1 MAEPDA
7 LPPTIPAALTRA
19 ARVHGSTEALVD
31 GDLRLDF
38 VGLAVA
44 VEEAAK
50 GLIAA
55 GIGPGDR
62 VGIWAPN
69 IGEWVVA
76 SLAVHTV
83 GAVVVTINTR
93 FKGSEAGYVLEKSG
107 ARMLLTVNG
116 FLDVDYVSMLRDA
129 GVPACVEQ
137 LVVLRGDVP
146 DGTTAW
152 SDLVAGGATVD
163 SSEVS
168 SRAHAVTAD
177 TMSDI
182 IFTSGTTGKP
192 KGAMLAHGASV
203 RAYDAWSD
211 VVGLQPG
218 DRYLIINP
226 FFHCFGL
233 KAGILACLLK
243 GATIVPHAVF
253 DVPSVMQRVGEERI
267 TMLPG
272 APAIYQT
279 ILDHPDL
286 DRYDLSTLRLAVT
299 GAATVPVEMIRR
311 MRKELPFQNIVTG
324 YGLTE
329 MHGIATM
336 CRHDDDDETIA
347 NTAGRPIPDT
357 ELRIVDQDGKDLPAG
372 EPGEVL
378 LRGYNRMLGY
388 FDEPEASATTIDADG
403 WLSTGDI
410 GFVDDRG
417 NLKVTDRIKD
427 MFITGGFNAYPAE
440 IENILMTHPA
450 VGQVAVIGVPD
461 HRMGEVGMAWIVP
474 RPGADVDADEIVAW
488 SREHMANYKVP
499 RRVELVDALPLNAS
513 GKVLK
518 FELRD
523 RAASA

>member
-1 MAEPDA
+1 MADQ
-7 LPPTIPAALTRA
+7 PPSTIPATLTRVA
-19 ARVHGSTEALVD
+19 AQHPTTEALVD
-31 GDLRLDF
+31 GDVRLDF
-38 VGLAVA
+38 AGLALA

-50 GLIAA
+50 GLLAA
-55 GIGPGDR
+55 GIDTGDR
-62 VGIWAPN
+62 VAIWAPN

-76 SLAVHTV
+76 SLAAHTI

-93 FKGSEAGYVLEKSG
+93 FKGSEAAYVLEKSG

-129 GVPACVEQ
+129 GVPAGIEQ
-137 LVVLRGDVP
+137 IVVLRGDVP
-146 DGTTAW
+146 DGTVAW
-152 SDLVAGGATVD
+152 TDVVAGGAAVD
-163 SSEVS
+163 GAEVS
-168 SRAHAVTAD
+168 ARAHAIGPD

-192 KGAMLAHGASV
+192 KGAMLAHGPSV

-218 DRYLIINP
+218 DRYLIVNP

-253 DVPSVMQRVGEERI
+253 DVPSVMQRVTEERI

-286 DRYDLSTLRLAVT
+286 GSYDLSTLRLAVT

-311 MRKELPFQNIVTG
+311 MRKELPFENIVTG

-347 NTAGRPIPDT
+347 NTAGRSIPDT
-357 ELRIVDQDGKDLPAG
+357 ELRIVDQDGTDLPAG
-372 EPGEVL
+372 QPGEVL
-378 LRGYNRMLGY
+378 LRGYNVMLGY
-388 FDEPEASATTIDADG
+388 FDEPEASAATIRPDG
-403 WLSTGDI
+403 WLATGDI

-440 IENILMTHPA
+440 IENILMEHPA

-474 RPGADVDADEIVAW
+474 RPGAAVDADEIVAW

-523 RAASA
+523 RAADAS